1 MNDEMDEI
9 RKRDKERHEVIE
21 AMAKANTILNWNA
34 FESTYQN
41 MNDKLMFSESLDSL
55 KKSMVWYNQ
64 SRHSTLSL
72 NLPNI
77 QAMIFGLTMV
87 NTFFQ
92 LSKIPTPPIILS
104 ARDMMCSIREKL
116 IKERT
121 EIVDK
126 AMAEVI
132 HNSTGQTPPDTIS

>member
-1 MNDEMDEI
+1 MDEI
-9 RKRDKERHEVIE
+9 RKRDKERHDAIE
-21 AMAKANTILNWNA
+21 KIAKQNTISNWNM

-41 MNDKLMFSESLDSL
+41 MNDRLMFDESLASL

-92 LSKIPTPPIILS
+92 LSRIPTPPIILS

-126 AMAEVI
+126 SYAQNGICKE
-132 HNSTGQTPPDTIS
+132 PPSTIS

>member
-9 RKRDKERHEVIE
+9 RKRDKERHE
-21 AMAKANTILNWNA
+21 AMEKIAKENTISNWNM
-34 FESTYQN
+34 FEKTYQN
-41 MNDKLMFSESLDSL
+41 MTGKLMFDETIENL

-72 NLPNI
+72 SLPNVH
-77 QAMIFGLTMV
+77 AMIFSLTMV

-92 LSKIPTPPIILS
+92 LSRIPTPPIILS

-116 IKERT
+116 IKERN
-121 EIVDK
+121 EIVEK
-126 AMAEVI
+126 SYAQNGICKE
-132 HNSTGQTPPDTIS
+132 PPDTIS